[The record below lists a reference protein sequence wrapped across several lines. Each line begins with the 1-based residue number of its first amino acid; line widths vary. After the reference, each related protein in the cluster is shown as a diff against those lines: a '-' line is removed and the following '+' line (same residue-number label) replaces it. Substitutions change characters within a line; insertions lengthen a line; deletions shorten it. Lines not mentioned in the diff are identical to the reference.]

1 MQKLIYYRS
10 FSVPRLTST
19 RCTEEVRRRLNPG
32 SGIQDD
38 VVDSRAQVKSRI
50 LEELFERAEVVVTLD
65 LQPTEPHQWGPE
77 RGYAGAGERAAVA
90 GLADAP
96 HRAGRREAGGGQ
108 ERLRSAAMTRS
119 ARARHV

>member
-50 LEELFERAEVVVTLD
+50 REELFERAEVVVTLD
-65 LQPTEPHQWGPE
+65 LEPRSLINGVPKEVVPVPANAQP
-77 RGYAGAGERAAVA
+77 
-90 GLADAP
+90 
-96 HRAGRREAGGGQ
+96 
-108 ERLRSAAMTRS
+108 
-119 ARARHV
+119 